1 MLSGPAG
8 GIWRPK
14 RLFTK
19 PMSICFGVQG
29 ASEMIL
35 GAKNMFSG
43 CLTPVPLDRNQN
55 IFFSYRKKI
64 PKFFV
69 VEILGNF
76 RGIRPNFRGNQDLQ
90 NFDFQNLV
98 DFPENF
104 PKFQK
109 KIGFF
114 FRDDFLKNLTI
125 IFCSG
130 LLHIINSY
138 DLLMVPNDS

>member
-43 CLTPVPLDRNQN
+43 CLNPVPHALQVGGYLVSDKNVTKTDE
-55 IFFSYRKKI
+55 IKIHVRK
-64 PKFFV
+64 
-69 VEILGNF
+69 
-76 RGIRPNFRGNQDLQ
+76 RPR
-90 NFDFQNLV
+90 
-98 DFPENF
+98 
-104 PKFQK
+104 
-109 KIGFF
+109 
-114 FRDDFLKNLTI
+114 
-125 IFCSG
+125 
-130 LLHIINSY
+130 
-138 DLLMVPNDS
+138 